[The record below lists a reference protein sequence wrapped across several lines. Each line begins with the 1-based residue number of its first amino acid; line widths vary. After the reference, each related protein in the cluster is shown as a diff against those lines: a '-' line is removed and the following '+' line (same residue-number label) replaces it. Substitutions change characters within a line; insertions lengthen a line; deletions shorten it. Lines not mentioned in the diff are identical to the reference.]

1 MRTSPYFWISGG
13 GATLAILL
21 ALGFVVKAQP
31 SADAGVEA
39 ATAWLQLVDNGKYAE
54 SWQDASSYFRSQITE
69 DKWVDTI
76 GSLRKLLG
84 GLAGRELASV
94 QAVKTLPG
102 APDGDYLVIQFRSSF
117 TAKHSAIE
125 TVIMLLGKEGRYAVA
140 GYFVR

>member
-1 MRTSPYFWISGG
+1 MRVPSSRWISGAA
-13 GATLAILL
+13 ATLAIFLTL
-21 ALGFVVKAQP
+21 SSASLAQP
-31 SADAGVEA
+31 STDVGVEA
-39 ATAWLQLVDNGKYAE
+39 ATYWLKLIDDGYYPE
-54 SWQDASSYFRSQITE
+54 SWHNASPFFRSQIPE

-76 GSLRKLLG
+76 GNLRKLLG

-125 TVIMLLGKEGRYAVA
+125 TVIMLLGKDGRSAVA